1 MTTISNKRPIEGN
14 KAEPTQKRVRSEE
27 LQEYLFEI
35 YKRKKTNY
43 IWSKKFI
50 KDAISNGDTLLV
62 QKLLDDGADF
72 DAQINVTTGRYQP
85 EYESGLI
92 WAARNNQKE
101 IADLIIAHNEDHQ
114 DTYGSHVSK
123 LLELYFEQKDKYM
136 EVTGLQEDMT
146 NGFLVK

>member
-14 KAEPTQKRVRSEE
+14 KTEPTQKRVRNKE
-27 LQEYLFEI
+27 LQEYLFGI
-35 YKRKKTNY
+35 YKMKKTDY
-43 IWSKKFI
+43 IWRNKFI

-72 DAQINVTTGRYQP
+72 DAPINVTKGKYKH

-101 IADLIIAHNEDHQ
+101 IADLIVAHNEDHQ

-123 LLELYFEQKDKYM
+123 LLELYFEQNDKNM
-136 EVTGLQEDMT
+136 RLQET
-146 NGFLVK
+146 LGFLEIGEDK